1 MKRNFIILNIFF
13 VIFLVICIILSF
25 YIGFFFFIPIIC
37 FLPFA
42 LRGKSKA
49 RENFKEFK
57 AEPKGNGIKFRFCV
71 VCGGEIK
78 ESIAKYCYHCGSK
91 LNIE

>member
-1 MKRNFIILNIFF
+1 MNRNFIILNIFF
-13 VIFLVICIILSF
+13 VILFIISIVLSF

-42 LRGKSKA
+42 LRGKSIA
-49 RENFKEFK
+49 RENLRVVKP
-57 AEPKGNGIKFRFCV
+57 EPFSSCRA
-71 VCGGEIK
+71 CGGEIK

>member
-13 VIFLVICIILSF
+13 VILFIISIILSF

-42 LRGKSKA
+42 LRGKSIA
-49 RENFKEFK
+49 RENLRVFKP
-57 AEPKGNGIKFRFCV
+57 EPFSSCRA
-71 VCGGEIK
+71 CGGEIK

>member
-13 VIFLVICIILSF
+13 VILLVISIILSL

-49 RENFKEFK
+49 RESLKEFK
-57 AEPKGNGIKFRFCV
+57 PESFRRCRA
-71 VCGGEIK
+71 CGGEIK
-78 ESIAKYCYHCGSK
+78 ESIAKYCYHCGSE